1 MVVIAFEHSY
11 LNRMRP
17 SVAVE
22 ESLSVLGNNIR
33 TARLKRRLPQATL
46 AERAGIGLST
56 LVKIENGNCG
66 VAIGAVASVLFA
78 LDLGT
83 PMADI
88 AGIDPLAQAL
98 ENERLPKRIRAPKT
112 DA

>member
-1 MVVIAFEHSY
+1 
-11 LNRMRP
+11 MRP
-17 SVAVE
+17 SLAVE

-33 TARLKRRLPQATL
+33 TARLKRRLPQTTL

-66 VAIGAVASVLFA
+66 VAIGAVASILFA

>member
-1 MVVIAFEHSY
+1 
-11 LNRMRP
+11 MRP
-17 SVAVE
+17 SLAVE

-78 LDLGT
+78 L
-83 PMADI
+83 ADI